1 MDKSRKEWSEY
12 FEFACFKEGGGEGR
26 KQSIWKSA
34 REDRPPLSFYPLPPS
49 APKIAIRKVDCTYAF
64 SILFEL
70 KFGSTFLP
78 SCVRHVWQI
87 GLWLLREVDERLIQ
101 IGIYRRW
108 MEKWRK
114 LIERLKVIK
123 LIFILWRWKLI

>member
-1 MDKSRKEWSEY
+1 MIRV
-12 FEFACFKEGGGEGR
+12 FRVRVFQGGGRRGKKAKHMKISPWR
-26 KQSIWKSA
+26 SSFTLFLSSL
-34 REDRPPLSFYPLPPS
+34 PLL
-49 APKIAIRKVDCTYAF
+49 PKIAIRKVDCTYAF

-108 MEKWRK
+108 MEKWMK